1 MKYLSLFIGLLL
13 FFFVP
18 AQALASN
25 YGDGVYGEC
34 TYGGGGNCTA
44 TGGSSSVT
52 SAVSSAGSAIST
64 FFCSNQAPSSA
75 PNLYQINVTNTTA
88 TLYFS
93 PAGGPYDRHYISYG
107 PGNNSEGNGVEIMT
121 SQKNGAINYQVT
133 QLSPGTTYTFKVR
146 GGNGCKPGPWSS
158 NLTIKTQSQWTKA
171 LTRFYPNKQAQ
182 YLTAKPASWTAKAQA
197 FLSDLLPNTHNTGH
211 GPNTQILGTKTKKAK
226 GETKHQN
233 APSLWDTVAAFFTGL
248 F

>member
-18 AQALASN
+18 VQVLASN
-25 YGDGVYGEC
+25 YGDGGYGEC

-44 TGGSSSVT
+44 TGGSSSIA
-52 SAVSSAGSAIST
+52 SAVSSAGSAVST

-88 TLYFS
+88 TVYFS

-121 SQKNGAINYQVT
+121 SQSNGALNYQIT

-146 GGNGCKPGPWSS
+146 AGNGCKPGPWSS
-158 NLTIKTQSQWTKA
+158 NLTVKTQSQGTKA

-182 YLTAKPASWTAKAQA
+182 YIAAKPASWTTKAKV
-197 FLSDLLPNTHNTGH
+197 FISDLLPNTPNTGH
-211 GPNTQILGTKTKKAK
+211 GPNTQVLGAKTKRVT

-233 APSLWDTVAAFFTGL
+233 APSLWDTVASFFTGL